1 MDKTIGH
8 YEILE
13 KISEGGMG
21 AVYKARDIY
30 LGRMVAIKI
39 IPSRIR
45 EEDIRKKLKNEA
57 LSLSRLSHPNIA
69 LLYEYNV
76 EGKLEYLVMEFV
88 DGRPLSSILKE
99 KSLSA
104 EEILDFSLQIAEAL
118 KEAHSRGIVHRDI
131 KPSNVMITPER
142 RVKVVDFGIS
152 SFFQEGTAKTYN
164 RLGTL
169 GYVAPEVIL
178 KGEVTPRS
186 DIFSFGVLLYRM
198 VEGKT
203 PYPTG
208 IYYDREMNFIH
219 PLEIKREVPAPLK
232 ELIYAMLREKP
243 QERPDIFQVCQ
254 VLKALQQG
262 ETTLAG
268 ITEIPGGTK
277 FPRWRW
283 PLVGFVI
290 VTLAIAGAVIY
301 LLFFPRSPS
310 PAFFYFPPFENATGK
325 GQYNF
330 LSFGLAS
337 EIRRRLS
344 ATRGF
349 VFVPSSDVKAL
360 LKKGYSL
367 KSAARKAGASWMVR
381 GTLKEE
387 REGLVLYYSL
397 VNLKKGRVFEDRVP
411 VVKGKFQ
418 EDVREVSES
427 LLRWT
432 NYPARPQEKGANP
445 QAYELYLKG
454 LFLLRSSNI
463 ERANLDQAREFLEK
477 ALSLEK
483 RPEYYLA
490 LSRVYFSYITRGVEI
505 NPDNYRLCRYY
516 LRRAREIS
524 PENPSVL
531 TWEAYL
537 DMVFKEPDI
546 ISALRKGA
554 DELERGNLDLRI
566 GTAMGYLL
574 KITGNFPLAERF
586 YRFYGKLFPENDVVN
601 LQLAWTLYLE
611 GKGEEAISLLE
622 SFLKSHPDVAW
633 ARILLAKFLVA
644 QGRGKEALGILK
656 PLPPLVP
663 VRLVRYQAENYP
675 DKKFNFEPEANF
687 LKAVSYS
694 EDIAFWTAECYSLSG
709 EKALALKYLKIAA
722 KNGYLVWNFF
732 QRDPLLSG
740 LRQERDYRELQRKG
754 MDKLKIIWEKE
765 GEILEPIMKK
775 LGI

>member
-1 MDKTIGH
+1 
-8 YEILE
+8 
-13 KISEGGMG
+13 MG
-21 AVYKARDIY
+21 RI
-30 LGRMVAIKI
+30 VAIKI

-45 EEDIRKKLKNEA
+45 DEEIRKKLKNEA

-99 KSLSA
+99 KSLST

-131 KPSNVMITPER
+131 KPSNVMVTSER

-152 SFFQEGTAKTYN
+152 SFFQEGAAKTYH

-178 KGEVTPRS
+178 KGEVTPKS

-208 IYYDREMNFIH
+208 VYYDREMNFI
-219 PLEIKREVPAPLK
+219 PPPEIKREIPAPLK
-232 ELIYAMLREKP
+232 QLIYSMLKERP

-254 VLKALQQG
+254 VLKALQRE

-268 ITEIPGGTK
+268 ITEIPKATK
-277 FPRWRW
+277 SLSRRG
-283 PLVGFVI
+283 LI
-290 VTLAIAGAVIY
+290 LAITIVGLAISGTVVY
-301 LLFFPRSPS
+301 FLLLHPSPS
-310 PAFFYFPPFENATGK
+310 PAFFYFPSFKNATGK
-325 GQYNF
+325 GEYNF
-330 LSFGLAS
+330 LAFGLAS

-349 VFVPSSDVKAL
+349 VFVPSSDVEAL
-360 LKKGYSL
+360 LKEGHSL
-367 KSAARKAGASWMVR
+367 KSAAKKAGASWMVR
-381 GTLKEE
+381 GGLKEE
-387 REGLVLYYSL
+387 REGLVLHYSL
-397 VNLKKGRVFEDRVP
+397 VNLKKGKGFEDRVP
-411 VVKGKFQ
+411 VVKGKIQ

-445 QAYELYLKG
+445 QAYEFYLKG
-454 LFLLRSSNI
+454 LFLLRSSKV
-463 ERANLDQAREFLEK
+463 ERANLDQAKEFLEK

-516 LRRAREIS
+516 LRRAKEIS
-524 PENPSVL
+524 PQNPSVL

-537 DMVFKEPDI
+537 GMVFKEPDI

-554 DELERGNLDLRI
+554 GELERGNLDLRI

-574 KITGNFPLAERF
+574 KITGNFSLAERF
-586 YRFYGKLFPENDVVN
+586 YRFYGKLFPQNDIVN

-622 SFLKSHPDVAW
+622 PFPKSHPDVAW

-644 QGRGKEALGILK
+644 QGRGKEALEILK

-675 DKKFNFEPEANF
+675 TKKFNFEPGVNL

-694 EDIAFWTAECYSLSG
+694 EDMALWTAECYSLSG
-709 EKALALKYLKIAA
+709 KRTLALKYLKIAL

-732 QRDPLLSG
+732 QRDPLLSELRRERSYGG
-740 LRQERDYRELQRKG
+740 LQSKG
-754 MDKLKIIWEKE
+754 MDELRKMWKQEKV
-765 GEILEPIMKK
+765 ILGPIMRK